1 MNRSHIGRDARPGFP
16 LPCAALRRVPGW
28 AAVLACAATM
38 PIAASAAAQDAPD
51 AGEPADA
58 PLLAPIVVDGRRETG
73 VGPVNGI
80 AADVSRAGT
89 KTDTAIV
96 EVPQGLSVVTREQ
109 MDRQDVHSVGD
120 SLRYTPGTYADSR
133 PGGVLESVFL
143 RGFGGFAA
151 AAINPQMLD
160 GLPLPKGVN
169 WAASVVD
176 PWTLERIDVL
186 RGPASVLY
194 GQASPGGIVD
204 MVSKRPTRDAQH
216 LIAVQTGNRDR
227 GQLAFDFSGPVTQD
241 GTWRYRIDGLARRA
255 DEQIDYSRQQRIVV
269 APSLTWQPNANTSF
283 TLLGSF
289 QRDPHNNFA
298 GWLPALGT
306 LWPDAGRRIPTR
318 FYPGLPGFDTY
329 DRTQAMIGYAFEHRF
344 DSTWKVRQNVRYTH
358 LDVDFAGAAVNFV
371 APYLAP
377 GVLNRSL
384 SWSREHVNHLALD
397 NQAEMRVMTGPV
409 EHTVLAGL
417 SYEHAVANLVG
428 SGFGAAPPLD
438 TRAPDYGQPFAAPPI
453 GQQTRQTPDRI
464 GVYLQDQVR
473 WDRWVFTLGGRE
485 EWSRT
490 TTDDLLRS
498 ASVRQSTRAF
508 TGRAGAVYLFDS
520 GFAPYLSY
528 STSFEPALG
537 TRFDGQP
544 FTPTKAKQFEVGL
557 RYQSPDRLQNASI
570 AAFDIRQRNVLT
582 ADPEHPFFNVQT
594 GEVRSRG
601 IELEG
606 RSRVWKQ
613 LDVIAAYTYL
623 DTTVQ
628 ADTDAA
634 VVGKRVAAVPRHLA
648 SLWLDYAVDR
658 PGLRGLR
665 VGGGM
670 RYVGRSAGDNV
681 NTFDVPAVV
690 LFDLGL
696 SYDLGVER
704 PAWKGWRVAAHVN
717 NLFDRTYVSS
727 CFSAGG
733 CFYGTRLTVTGDVSY
748 RW

>member
-1 MNRSHIGRDARPGFP
+1 M
-16 LPCAALRRVPGW
+16 
-28 AAVLACAATM
+28 
-38 PIAASAAAQDAPD
+38 
-51 AGEPADA
+51 
-58 PLLAPIVVDGRRETG
+58 
-73 VGPVNGI
+73 
-80 AADVSRAGT
+80 
-89 KTDTAIV
+89 
-96 EVPQGLSVVTREQ
+96 
-109 MDRQDVHSVGD
+109 
-120 SLRYTPGTYADSR
+120 
-133 PGGVLESVFL
+133 
-143 RGFGGFAA
+143 
-151 AAINPQMLD
+151 
-160 GLPLPKGVN
+160 
-169 WAASVVD
+169 
-176 PWTLERIDVL
+176 
-186 RGPASVLY
+186 
-194 GQASPGGIVD
+194 
-204 MVSKRPTRDAQH
+204 
-216 LIAVQTGNRDR
+216 
-227 GQLAFDFSGPVTQD
+227 TQD

-269 APSLTWQPNANTSF
+269 APSLTWQPNADTSF

-306 LWPDAGRRIPTR
+306 LWPDAGRRMPTR

-438 TRAPDYGQPFAAPPI
+438 TRAPDYGQPFTAPPI